1 MLKRLHPVAGAI
13 ALLTIAAFWLSTL
26 LSEIFSSAA
35 TIAAVKM
42 AIPWGLLLL
51 IPALITVGAS
61 GFKLSRGNRRGVVG
75 IKARRMPFI
84 AANGLVILVP
94 AALFLAT
101 KAAAGTFDTGF
112 YLVQAVELMA
122 GATNIT
128 LLALSFRD
136 GLRLTGR
143 VRRQRR

>member
-143 VRRQRR
+143 VRRQRT